1 MAAAPERKS
10 LLRALIGVVALL
22 SSLIVIPIGFVLL
35 VTDGQG
41 GSSVRNLA
49 RPLGVLMA
57 GGGLLALG
65 IATLIWEMSVR
76 YGIRR

>member
-1 MAAAPERKS
+1 MVAAPERKS

-41 GSSVRNLA
+41 GSSVRSLA